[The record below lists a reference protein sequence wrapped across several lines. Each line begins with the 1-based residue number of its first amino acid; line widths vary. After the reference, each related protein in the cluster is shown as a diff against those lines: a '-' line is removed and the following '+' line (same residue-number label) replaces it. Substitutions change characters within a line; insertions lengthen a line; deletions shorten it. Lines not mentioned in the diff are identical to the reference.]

1 MNGKNPWKSRAAR
14 FVAAQA
20 VSLFGSSL
28 VQYAI
33 IWHITL
39 TTSSGKMLAIS
50 TLCGFL
56 PQLAVSVFG
65 GVWADRF
72 SRKSLIMLADGAVAA
87 ATLALALSMGLGYR
101 EMWLMFGVLA
111 VRSAGTGFQTPAV
124 QAFLPQIVP
133 KEKLMRVGGVQ
144 SSVNS
149 AITFLSP
156 ALGGALLSLYPLET
170 VLLVDIVTAIVGI
183 SLTAGIKAGEQKR
196 DAAVSGWKSLQEGFA
211 YARQNR
217 VLRNLLA
224 FQVLTMFL
232 ISPSAFLTPLLVE
245 RAFGGEVW
253 RLTASE
259 MTYSAGMVL
268 GGALIAAWG
277 GFSKKLRTTL
287 LAGGIYGLLMLGL
300 GLSPVFLGYLACNL
314 LIGATSPCYNTPM
327 NVYLQENTAPEM
339 QGRVFGLMQAASSCA
354 LPLGMALFGPLADVV
369 LIPVLFVVCGIF
381 TAGTAAF
388 TFGRLLLD

>member
-72 SRKSLIMLADGAVAA
+72 SRKSLIMLADGAVAEGMSRA
-87 ATLALALSMGLGYR
+87 QGYR

-314 LIGATSPCYNTPM
+314 LIGATSPCYHTPM

-339 QGRVFGLMQAASSCA
+339 QGRVFGLMQAVSSCA
-354 LPLGMALFGPLADVV
+354 LPLGMALFGPLADIVP
-369 LIPVLFVVCGIF
+369 ISVLFVVCGIL

-388 TFGRLLLD
+388 TFRRRLLD

>member
-287 LAGGIYGLLMLGL
+287 LAGGI
-300 GLSPVFLGYLACNL
+300 
-314 LIGATSPCYNTPM
+314 
-327 NVYLQENTAPEM
+327 
-339 QGRVFGLMQAASSCA
+339 
-354 LPLGMALFGPLADVV
+354 
-369 LIPVLFVVCGIF
+369 
-381 TAGTAAF
+381 
-388 TFGRLLLD
+388 